1 MLFGCLLRV
10 VHGGIF
16 VIFIPGVVTNVPLYL
31 LAIVIGTLVSTAA
44 LFVLKRPVTAKV
56 AKPAVAAAA

>member
-44 LFVLKRPVTAKV
+44 LFVLKRPVTV
-56 AKPAVAAAA
+56 REAKPAVAAAA